1 MDNKKEKKPIAP
13 NDCSLGYWL
22 LIILIGAVVGL
33 LLFSPLDPLLKNKT
47 DTFMGVTYS
56 DLANM
61 VGLAPFFI
69 ATVIAI
75 KILAKTSFKDFVL
88 GVGKK
93 FDWKSTLLV
102 LGLYV
107 GGFAVYH
114 LIMYQNISLRN
125 VDPANFAFLLLYA
138 LLVVWMQTTYEEL
151 VFRGIVLRWVCKNNI
166 DYSKRSILAALVSS
180 FVFMLAHLANP
191 EVLSQSGIDIVIMA
205 CSYFFSG
212 LFMFWA
218 DIHFKSLMPGIVI
231 HWVNNFMLMSIISQE
246 VSAVTAPT
254 LLIDKTPKIAALD
267 LASIFLAY
275 LPVIILMVC
284 GLIKRKMAASA
295 EKQ

>member
-13 NDCSLGYWL
+13 NDCSLGSWL

>member
-1 MDNKKEKKPIAP
+1 MDNRKEKKPIAP
-13 NDCSLGYWL
+13 NDCSLGNWL
-22 LIILIGAVVGL
+22 LIILIGAVVGA
-33 LLFSPLDPLLKNKT
+33 LLFFPLDPLLKNKT

-75 KILAKTSFKDFVL
+75 KILAKTSLKDFVL

-93 FDWKSTLLV
+93 FDWKNSLLV

-114 LIMYQNISLRN
+114 LIMYKNISLRN

-151 VFRGIVLRWVCKNNI
+151 VFRGIVLRWACKNNI

-267 LASIFLAY
+267 LASTFLAY